1 MSSALLPD
9 LFGTLVDYS
18 PGRTAQGFP
27 RTHAPVS
34 PSLSC
39 PDSLA
44 SLSFAF
50 AALDRAADVDHGE
63 FSLSMVPSSL
73 FETVVL
79 SVDIGG
85 RKPHPDVYRPALTRL
100 DPAPPDAVVVGDS
113 DDADYAGPVA
123 VGIPAYLIGPSGT
136 SAVPA
141 SHRLTSIFELP
152 SRWG

>member
-1 MSSALLPD
+1 MSSALLLD
-9 LFGTLVDYS
+9 FFGTLVDYS
-18 PGRTAQGFP
+18 PSRTAQGFP
-27 RTHAPVS
+27 RTHASVS
-34 PSLSC
+34 PLLSC

-50 AALDRAADVDHGE
+50 AALDRAADHGE
-63 FSLSMVPSSL
+63 FSLSMIPSL

-100 DPAPPDAVVVGDS
+100 DLAPPDAVVVGDS

-152 SRWG
+152 PRWG